1 METSRVTIIEFL
13 CCRMVHGG
21 NRTLI
26 WRLRLPEKLE
36 VLHLLAECF
45 SDLELG
51 MKIPPMSVHVLLYVI
66 DKYEITH
73 REVHV

>member
-1 METSRVTIIEFL
+1 
-13 CCRMVHGG
+13 
-21 NRTLI
+21 LI